1 MTIQTT
7 FPSGR
12 DNCAAWLTLPD
23 GPGPHPAVVL
33 VHGGG
38 ATHEMM
44 LAQYERAFS
53 EVGIAVVAF
62 DFRHLGESGGQP
74 RQLVS
79 QRRYAADVDAALA
92 FARSRPEID
101 AARIAVWG
109 TSFGS
114 SHALTAAARHHDLVA
129 AVVQCPVLS
138 GRAVV
143 TRAGARHLLRMT
155 GPILSD
161 VVRAAFGLRRR
172 YVPLVGRPG
181 ERAFVNQPGALEG
194 WRSVAPPGYVF
205 DNRITAA
212 SGLDMLFYNASAKA
226 SKVRCPLLICACDR
240 ENLISPRIAERVADK
255 ASRAELKHYDA
266 DHFTI
271 YHPPAVDQAIADQI
285 RFLTTHLQP
294 TQTRTRSAPPATRAL
309 P

>member
-1 MTIQTT
+1 MRTS
-7 FPSGR
+7 FRSGR
-12 DNCAAWLTLPD
+12 DQCAAWLTLPD

-44 LAQYERAFS
+44 LGQYETWFS
-53 EVGIAVVAF
+53 AAGFAVLAF

-79 QRRYAADVDAALA
+79 QRRYAEDVDAALA
-92 FARSRPEID
+92 FARTRPEID
-101 AARIAVWG
+101 ASRIALWG

-114 SHALTAAARHHDLVA
+114 SHVLAAAARHPSLAA

-143 TRAGARHLLRMT
+143 ARAGLRHLARFT
-155 GPILSD
+155 GPIVSD
-161 VVRAAFGLRRR
+161 LLRSVLRLPRR

-181 ERAFVNQPGALEG
+181 ELAFVNQPGALEG
-194 WRSVAPPGYVF
+194 WESVTPTGCRF

-212 SGLDMLFYNASAKA
+212 SGLGMVFYHAAAQASR
-226 SKVRCPLLICACDR
+226 VRCPLLICACDH
-240 ENLISPRIAERVADK
+240 ENLIDPSIAARVADD
-255 ASRAELKHYDA
+255 APRAVLKHYDA
-266 DHFTI
+266 DHFTV
-271 YHPPAVDQAIADQI
+271 YHPPVVDKVVADQLD
-285 RFLTTHLQP
+285 FLAVHL
-294 TQTRTRSAPPATRAL
+294 TSEDER
-309 P
+309 

>member
-1 MTIQTT
+1 MTIRTT

-12 DNCAAWLTLPD
+12 DHCAAWLTLPA

-44 LAQYERAFS
+44 LGQYEQWFA
-53 EVGIAVVAF
+53 EAGIAVVAF

-79 QRRYAADVDAALA
+79 HRRYAADVDAALA
-92 FARSRPEID
+92 FTRSRPEID
-101 AARIAVWG
+101 AARLAVWG
-109 TSFGS
+109 TSFGA
-114 SHALTAAARHHDLVA
+114 SHALAAAARHPDLAA

-143 TRAGARHLLRMT
+143 SRAGARHLARMT

-161 VVRAAFGLRRR
+161 TVRAVFRLPRR
-172 YVPLVGRPG
+172 YVPLVGRHG

-194 WRSVAPPGYVF
+194 WQSVTPPGYEF

-226 SKVRCPLLICACDR
+226 SQVRCPLLICACDR
-240 ENLISPRIAERVADK
+240 ENLIAPRIIEHVA
-255 ASRAELKHYDA
+255 AQAPRSELRHYDA
-266 DHFTI
+266 DHFTV
-271 YHPPAVDQAIADQI
+271 YHPPAVKQIVADQI
-285 RFLTTHLQP
+285 RFLTTHL
-294 TQTRTRSAPPATRAL
+294 RLGRA
-309 P
+309 

>member
-1 MTIQTT
+1 MTIRTT

-12 DNCAAWLTLPD
+12 DHCAAWLTLPA

-44 LAQYERAFS
+44 LGQYERWFA
-53 EVGIAVVAF
+53 EAGIAVVAF

-79 QRRYAADVDAALA
+79 QRRYSADVDAALA
-92 FARSRPEID
+92 FTRSHPEID
-101 AARIAVWG
+101 PDRIAVWG
-109 TSFGS
+109 TSFGA
-114 SHALTAAARHHDLVA
+114 SHALAAAARHPDLA
-129 AVVQCPVLS
+129 AAIVQCPVLS

-143 TRAGARHLLRMT
+143 SRAGVRHLARMT

-161 VVRAAFGLRRR
+161 TVRAVFGLPRR

-194 WRSVAPPGYVF
+194 WRSVMPAGYEF

-240 ENLISPRIAERVADK
+240 ENLIAPRIIERVA
-255 ASRAELKHYDA
+255 AQAPRAELRHYDA
-266 DHFTI
+266 DHFTV
-271 YHPPAVDQAIADQI
+271 YHPPAVAQIVADQL
-285 RFLTTHLQP
+285 RFLTTHLRP
-294 TQTRTRSAPPATRAL
+294 GRA
-309 P
+309 